1 MKIPALNWI
10 PGPGAVH
17 AWLLILMLAGGCAAP
32 APNPGADTAP
42 APAALAAEPPAPAP
56 EASAE
61 PPRPVIDL
69 TGDLLFRIMLAEIA
83 GQRGEL
89 DLALQTY
96 MELARGTRDVK
107 VAERATRIAVYA
119 RNEEAAAEAA
129 AIWVELDPKSP
140 DPHQVLAVMALRR
153 GDQEQAFRHL
163 EQMLDYSTGS
173 LDEKLLM
180 IANLLGREKDGELV
194 LALME
199 RLVAMRQDSPDAL
212 YAFSHVVARF
222 GALDRAAQLLEQALR
237 LAPENE
243 KLLLSYVSV
252 LQRQG
257 RTDAALGRI
266 HHVLEQRQKRKEDDF
281 NLRMAYARL
290 LADARRFDEASA
302 QFELLMK
309 AQPDNAEVAFA
320 LGLLHLQGNRL
331 DAAEPY
337 FKSLVNSEE
346 RGDDASYYLG
356 RIAEQ
361 RQQFEQAN
369 IWYLG
374 VQGGENYFDA
384 QVRLGL
390 ILARQDRLAEA
401 RTHLRSVRTRN
412 AEERALLVQAE
423 AEMLTEARRF
433 DEAMSIYDQ
442 ALQSGYNGDL
452 LYARAML
459 AEKMDRLD
467 IVERDLR
474 QVLEKD
480 PGNAQALNAL
490 GYTLADR
497 TSRFDEAYDL
507 IRRALEISPSDYY
520 ILDSM
525 GWVLYRMGR
534 LEEAADY
541 LRKALVLRPDPEIAA
556 HLGEVLW
563 VKGDRNGASDVWSTA
578 LRETPGDDRLL
589 DVIKRFKE

>member
-1 MKIPALNWI
+1 MSFPQSLNHPAA
-10 PGPGAVH
+10 PR
-17 AWLLILMLAGGCAAP
+17 LLRCVLLLLLAGGCAAP
-32 APNPGADTAP
+32 ATR
-42 APAALAAEPPAPAP
+42 PAADARPAGESPAVAPPAP
-56 EASAE
+56 EALVE
-61 PPRPVIDL
+61 PPRPAIEL

-89 DLALQTY
+89 DVALATY
-96 MELARGTRDVK
+96 LDLARTTRDVK

-119 RNEEAAAEAA
+119 RNEAAATEAAT
-129 AIWVELDPKSP
+129 IWVELDPKSP

-163 EQMLDYSTGS
+163 ERMLDHSTGA

-194 LALME
+194 LGLME
-199 RLVAMRQDSPDAL
+199 RLVASRRDSVDAL
-212 YAFSHVVARF
+212 FAFSHVVARF
-222 GALDRAAQLLEQALR
+222 GALDRAAQLLEQALA
-237 LAPENE
+237 LAPDNE
-243 KLLLSYVSV
+243 KVLLSYVSI

-257 RTDAALGRI
+257 RTDAALDRLRQI
-266 HHVLEQRQKRKEDDF
+266 LEERGQREQDDF
-281 NLRMAYARL
+281 SLRMAYARL
-290 LADARRFDEASA
+290 LADARRFDDATE
-302 QFELLMK
+302 QFELLR
-309 AQPDNAEVAFA
+309 QSDPDNIDVAFA

-337 FKSLVNSEE
+337 FRGMVNSDE

-361 RQQFEQAN
+361 REQFEQAN
-369 IWYLG
+369 VWYLG
-374 VQGGENYFDA
+374 VQGGDNYFDA

-390 ILARQDRLAEA
+390 ILAKQDRLVEA

-423 AEMLTEARRF
+423 AEMLTEVRRF

-442 ALQSGYNGDL
+442 ALQQGYNGDL

-474 QVLEKD
+474 QVLDKD

-497 TSRFDEAYDL
+497 TSRYEEAYDL
-507 IRRALEISPSDYY
+507 IKRALEISPSDYY

-534 LEEAADY
+534 LEEAEEY

-563 VKGDRNGASDVWSTA
+563 VKGDRNAASDVWSTA
-578 LRETPGDDRLL
+578 LRETPGDGTLL